1 MQQEFSITLD
11 WREGYEFSVDFE
23 QEGVPD
29 LLTDEPPPLG
39 EGGGP
44 NPARLLAAAVGNCM
58 SASLKFCLDRA
69 HLELE
74 DLKTTVDGTIVRNER
89 GRLRI
94 GSLRVRL
101 EPTLDPA
108 DLSNGSVN
116 VTVNTKSI
124 NTLNEQRDD
133 HLRTP
138 DFFAADSF
146 PTMTFRSTR
155 VETAGNM
162 LQVHGDLTLRGVTK
176 PVVLDAVYL
185 GQIAEDPWGQ
195 ERVAFLAT
203 TEIDRHD
210 FNVSF
215 NQTLEEMTM
224 IGDRVAIEIA
234 IEAVRQ

>member
-108 DLSNGSVN
+108 DLERIGRCLEVF
-116 VTVNTKSI
+116 
-124 NTLNEQRDD
+124 E
-133 HLRTP
+133 
-138 DFFAADSF
+138 DFCI
-146 PTMTFRSTR
+146 
-155 VETAGNM
+155 V
-162 LQVHGDLTLRGVTK
+162 
-176 PVVLDAVYL
+176 
-185 GQIAEDPWGQ
+185 GQ
-195 ERVAFLAT
+195 
-203 TEIDRHD
+203 
-210 FNVSF
+210 S
-215 NQTLEEMTM
+215 
-224 IGDRVAIEIA
+224 
-234 IEAVRQ
+234 VRQGIDVAVEVNPRAATAAAAGEGIDS